1 VMGLSPILEGEEMPV
16 DVEGFAGGD
25 RTDIRLPRPQEEL
38 LKRIHALGKPTV
50 LVLLNGSALAVEWA
64 ADHVPAILEAWYPGQ
79 AGGEALADVLF
90 GDYNP
95 AGRLPV
101 TFYRSV
107 EDLPPFEDYDMEG
120 RTYRYFRG
128 EPLFP
133 FGYGLSYTTFEFD
146 NLHVDRA
153 EVEVGSKVA
162 VSVDVTNTGDRAG
175 DEVVQL
181 YVRRRTGARSGPI
194 KGLKGFKRIDLQ
206 PGERK
211 TVTFALYV
219 NQLGVYDQAMRHVVE
234 PGMIEVLVGNSSQH
248 LSLIGA
254 FEVIGQT
261 TDISDDKV
269 FFSDVKID

>member
-1 VMGLSPILEGEEMPV
+1 MPV

-50 LVLLNGSALAVEWA
+50 LVLLSGSALAVSWA
-64 ADHVPAILEAWYPGQ
+64 TEHLPAIVEAWYPGQ

-90 GDYNP
+90 GDYSP

-128 EPLFP
+128 QSLFP
-133 FGYGLSYTTFEFD
+133 FGHGLSYTTFEFD
-146 NLHVDRA
+146 NLHVDRS
-153 EVEVGSKVA
+153 EVDAGSKVA
-162 VSVDVTNTGDRAG
+162 VSVDVTNTGERAG

-181 YVRRRTGARSGPI
+181 YIRRHTGTHPGPI
-194 KGLKGFKRIDLQ
+194 KELKGFKRIGLQ

-234 PGMIEVLVGNSSQH
+234 PGTIEVLVGNSSQH
-248 LSLIGA
+248 LPLTGA
-254 FEVIGQT
+254 FEVIGQA

-269 FFSDVKID
+269 FFSDVKTD